1 MVLPTSQRDKPMSVT
16 INSEIAGQVW
26 KLVATPGDQLQA
38 DDVILILESMKMEMP
53 VEAPADGTITE
64 ILIKEGDAV
73 QEGQPLARMDED

>member
-1 MVLPTSQRDKPMSVT
+1 MNVDIKAHITGT
-16 INSEIAGQVW
+16 VW
-26 KLVATPGDQLQA
+26 KIEVEVGEEVEEE
-38 DDVILILESMKMEMP
+38 DVVVILESMKMEMP